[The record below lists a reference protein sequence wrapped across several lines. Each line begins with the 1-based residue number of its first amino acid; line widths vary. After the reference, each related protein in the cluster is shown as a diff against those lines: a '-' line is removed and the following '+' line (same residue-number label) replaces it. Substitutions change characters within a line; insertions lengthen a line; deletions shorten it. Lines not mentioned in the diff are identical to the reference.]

1 MMALD
6 AGGAAPAGG
15 PGMQLLLFVVVL
27 LFIAACWTLVIG
39 SQLGLSAFDIERYA
53 VWRMTW
59 ALAYVVAGLS
69 AVALGFM
76 VLVAIIKPGPK
87 ADSTAAAHRD
97 TGKPEDNGGGSVRI
111 WYDGVRCRRPRSGRR

>member
-1 MMALD
+1 
-6 AGGAAPAGG
+6 
-15 PGMQLLLFVVVL
+15 MQMLLFVVLL

-53 VWRMTW
+53 IWRMTW

-69 AVALGFM
+69 VCVVGWIILFS
-76 VLVAIIKPGPK
+76 LIKPGPR
-87 ADSTAAAHRD
+87 ADGAAAHRD
-97 TGKPEDNGGGSVRI
+97 AGKQSDSGGGSARI

>member
-1 MMALD
+1 
-6 AGGAAPAGG
+6 
-15 PGMQLLLFVVVL
+15 MQMLLFVVLLLFV
-27 LFIAACWTLVIG
+27 AACWTLVIG

-59 ALAYVVAGLS
+59 AIAYVVAGLS

-76 VLVAIIKPGPK
+76 ALVAIVKPGTR
-87 ADSTAAAHRD
+87 ADSAAAARRD
-97 TGKPEDNGGGSVRI
+97 TGKPVDSGGGSVRI

>member
-1 MMALD
+1 
-6 AGGAAPAGG
+6 
-15 PGMQLLLFVVVL
+15 MQLLLLLVAL
-27 LFIAACWTLVIG
+27 LFIAVCWTLVIG

-53 VWRMTW
+53 IWRMTW

-76 VLVAIIKPGPK
+76 ALVAIIKPRPK
-87 ADSTAAAHRD
+87 ADSAAAHRD
-97 TGKPEDNGGGSVRI
+97 AGKRVESGNGSARI

>member
-1 MMALD
+1 
-6 AGGAAPAGG
+6 
-15 PGMQLLLFVVVL
+15 MQMLLFSGVL

-59 ALAYVVAGLS
+59 AIAYMVAGLS

-76 VLVAIIKPGPK
+76 ALVAIIKPGPK
-87 ADSTAAAHRD
+87 ADSAAAHPD
-97 TGKPEDNGGGSVRI
+97 TGKQSDSGGGSARI

>member
-1 MMALD
+1 
-6 AGGAAPAGG
+6 
-15 PGMQLLLFVVVL
+15 MQMLLFSAVL

-59 ALAYVVAGLS
+59 AIAYMVAGLS

-76 VLVAIIKPGPK
+76 VLVAIIKPRPK
-87 ADSTAAAHRD
+87 ADSATAAHRD
-97 TGKPEDNGGGSVRI
+97 AGKRVESGNGSARI

>member
-1 MMALD
+1 
-6 AGGAAPAGG
+6 
-15 PGMQLLLFVVVL
+15 MQMLLFSGVL

-53 VWRMTW
+53 IWRMTW
-59 ALAYVVAGLS
+59 AIAYMVAGLS

-76 VLVAIIKPGPK
+76 VLVAIIKPRPK
-87 ADSTAAAHRD
+87 ADSAAAAHRD
-97 TGKPEDNGGGSVRI
+97 AGKSADNGDGSVRI